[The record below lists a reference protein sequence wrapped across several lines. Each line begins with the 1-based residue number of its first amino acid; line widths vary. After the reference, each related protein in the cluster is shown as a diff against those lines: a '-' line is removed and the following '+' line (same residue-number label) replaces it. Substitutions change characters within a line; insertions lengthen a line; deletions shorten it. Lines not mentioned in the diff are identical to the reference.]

1 MSSSAVLKVDGIG
14 KSFNRFKALNGVSLE
29 VEPGTV
35 FSLLGQNG
43 AGKTTLIKILLGI
56 LKASS
61 GSAEV
66 LGHAAGSVTSRAR
79 IGYLPEDHRFPEYHT
94 GPSLLDFYGGLAGIG
109 RQERKKKVGFWMDR
123 VGLAGREKVRIR
135 GYSKGMKQRIGL
147 AQAFFHD
154 PDLVFLDEPTDGVDP
169 VGRREIRDLMLEMKQ
184 QGKTIFLNSH
194 LLGEVERISDRV
206 AILNKGSL
214 IRMGSVAELTDSGIG
229 WKLGFLSEP
238 LPFLEALKA
247 ASVQATVKVDK
258 HLQPPF
264 QVDISLGKDADIAP
278 WIQAAAADPA
288 GLRLLQQTRDS
299 LEDVYLKSV
308 EASADKGKAKRPK
321 LPVPNLPANGA
332 N

>member
-1 MSSSAVLKVDGIG
+1 MSSQAVLKVDQIA
-14 KSFNRFKALNGVSLE
+14 KSFNRFKALKGVSLD

-56 LKASS
+56 LKATS

-66 LGHAAGSVTSRAR
+66 LGFAAGSVSARNR

-94 GPSLLDFYGGLAGIG
+94 GPSLLDFYAGLSGIG
-109 RQERKKKVGFWMDR
+109 RQERKKRIGYWMDR

-147 AQAFFHD
+147 AQAFIHD

-169 VGRREIRDLMLEMKQ
+169 VGRREIRDLMLDMKK

-194 LLGEVERISDRV
+194 LLGEVERISDQV
-206 AILNKGSL
+206 AILNKGSV
-214 IRMGSVAELTDSGIG
+214 IRMGTVAALTDSGIG
-229 WKLGFLSEP
+229 WKMGFAKEP
-238 LPFLEALKA
+238 IAFLDALKA
-247 ASVQATVKVDK
+247 ASIQARPLADK
-258 HLQPPF
+258 QLQPPF
-264 QVDISLGKDADIAP
+264 QVEFSLEKNAEIEP

-308 EASADKGKAKRPK
+308 EVPPEKNKAQGPKRP
-321 LPVPNLPANGA
+321 VDGVI
-332 N
+332 